1 MRTTHMCLSI
11 RGFLNKT
18 GRDFTRACKAF
29 TDDAGKRMTPAQVRN
44 AMYDELAK
52 GHEVLPLGECDNFD
66 FIKGCQG
73 HVTKEEATDAVGP

>member
-1 MRTTHMCLSI
+1 
-11 RGFLNKT
+11 
-18 GRDFTRACKAF
+18 
-29 TDDAGKRMTPAQVRN
+29 MTPAQVRN